1 MLTPLQAAGL
11 VPELDS
17 LAVREQ
23 GFADLLRSSSPEEL
37 WSTFLDHAINFGVK
51 VLLALLLYFVGGW
64 LIRMIIKLVKKGNLK
79 RKTEPT
85 LATFVESLVSIALWI
100 VLICITV
107 SILGV
112 NSASVA
118 ALLASGGVAIGLAL
132 SGTMQNFAGG
142 LMLLIFKPFKVGDF
156 IEAQGFSGF
165 VTELNIVST
174 KLLTTDNRQ
183 VILPNGTLSNGN
195 LVNVNRMPLR
205 RIDIPVSVAYG
216 SDAKAVEKAL
226 LEIARQNEQVLD
238 STTAGAA
245 DPAVLLMDLGD
256 SSVNFVFR
264 SWVNSADYWPVR
276 AWLCENVYMQLP
288 AKYGI
293 QFPFPQ
299 MDVHIRQ

>member
-1 MLTPLQAAGL
+1 MFIPLQTTGL

-17 LAVREQ
+17 LAVKEQ
-23 GFADLLRSSSPEEL
+23 NFAELVRSSSPQEL
-37 WSTFLDHAINFGVK
+37 WSMFLDHAINFGVK

-64 LIRMIIKLVKKGNLK
+64 IIRMIIKLVKKAHNK

-85 LATFVESLVSIALWI
+85 LATFVESLVSIVLWI

-107 SILGV
+107 SVLGV

-183 VILPNGTLSNGN
+183 IILPNGTLANGN

-216 SDAKAVEKAL
+216 SDAEAVKNAL
-226 LEIARQNEQVLD
+226 LEIARQHELVLD
-238 STTAGAA
+238 GTTASAA

-264 SWVNSADYWPVR
+264 AWVNSAHYWPVR
-276 AWLCENVYMQLP
+276 AWLCENIYMQLP

-299 MDVHIRQ
+299 VDVHIKQ

>member
-1 MLTPLQAAGL
+1 MLFSLQTTGL
-11 VPELDS
+11 VQDLDS
-17 LAVREQ
+17 LTVKEQ
-23 GFADLLRSSSPEEL
+23 QFADLVRSSSPQEL
-37 WSTFLDHAINFGVK
+37 WSMFLDHAINFGVK

-64 LIRMIIKLVKKGNLK
+64 IIRMIIKLVKKAHKK

-107 SILGV
+107 SVLGV

-183 VILPNGTLSNGN
+183 IILPNGTLANGN

-216 SDAKAVEKAL
+216 SDAEAVKNAL
-226 LEIARQNEQVLD
+226 LEIARQHELVLD
-238 STTAGAA
+238 GTTAGAA

-256 SSVNFVFR
+256 SSVNFAFR
-264 SWVNSADYWPVR
+264 AWVNSANYWPVR
-276 AWLCENVYMQLP
+276 AWLCENIYMQLP

-299 MDVHIRQ
+299 VDVHIKQ